1 MSADPRKKLEE
12 EIQALEKELREAL
25 KTAAA
30 LGDLSENADYSAA
43 RERQDFVR
51 ARLGQLKQR
60 LADLSLVNFDKI
72 PRDRISLGS
81 TVVLLD
87 VDKDEEVTYRL
98 VTSEDAN
105 VNQGLIST
113 TSPIGKSL
121 LNKKEGDEVEVKIP
135 SGSRTFEIL
144 RFTTLHDQ
152 NGGGSL
158 IRTTSI
164 SGLLGTAGEKSGDKD
179 QCRQMT
185 ERQPGPNQHRPHFTS
200 LRRARST
207 ATAAARCARR
217 GFPATFRS

>member
-1 MSADPRKKLEE
+1 MSTADPRKKLEE
-12 EIQALEKELREAL
+12 EIQGLERELRDELPKAL
-25 KTAAA
+25 KLAAA

-51 ARLGQLKQR
+51 VRLSQLKQR

-87 VDKDEEVTYRL
+87 VDKNEEITYRL

-105 VNQGLIST
+105 APQGLIST

-135 SGSRTFEIL
+135 AGLRTFEVI

-152 NGGGSL
+152 KG
-158 IRTTSI
+158 
-164 SGLLGTAGEKSGDKD
+164 
-179 QCRQMT
+179 
-185 ERQPGPNQHRPHFTS
+185 
-200 LRRARST
+200 
-207 ATAAARCARR
+207 
-217 GFPATFRS
+217 

>member
-12 EIQALEKELREAL
+12 EIQALEKELREELPKAL

-152 NGGGSL
+152 KG
-158 IRTTSI
+158 
-164 SGLLGTAGEKSGDKD
+164 
-179 QCRQMT
+179 
-185 ERQPGPNQHRPHFTS
+185 
-200 LRRARST
+200 
-207 ATAAARCARR
+207 
-217 GFPATFRS
+217 

>member
-12 EIQALEKELREAL
+12 EIQALEKELRDELPKAL
-25 KTAAA
+25 KLAAA

-72 PRDRISLGS
+72 PKDRISLGS

-87 VDKDEEVTYRL
+87 VDKGEEITYRL
-98 VTSEDAN
+98 VTSEDAD
-105 VNQGLIST
+105 VSKGQIST
-113 TSPIGKSL
+113 TSPIGRSL

-135 SGSRTFEIL
+135 AGNRTFEVI

-152 NGGGSL
+152 K
-158 IRTTSI
+158 
-164 SGLLGTAGEKSGDKD
+164 A
-179 QCRQMT
+179 
-185 ERQPGPNQHRPHFTS
+185 
-200 LRRARST
+200 
-207 ATAAARCARR
+207 
-217 GFPATFRS
+217 

>member
-12 EIQALEKELREAL
+12 EIQALERELRDELPKAL

-51 ARLGQLKQR
+51 VRLSQLKKR

-81 TVVLLD
+81 TVVLMD
-87 VDKDEEVTYRL
+87 VEKGEEVTYKL

-105 VNQGLIST
+105 APAGLIST
-113 TSPIGKSL
+113 TSPIGKGL
-121 LNKKEGDEVEVKIP
+121 LNKKEGDEVTVVIP
-135 SGSRTFEIL
+135 AGRRTFEVL

-152 NGGGSL
+152 K
-158 IRTTSI
+158 
-164 SGLLGTAGEKSGDKD
+164 A
-179 QCRQMT
+179 
-185 ERQPGPNQHRPHFTS
+185 
-200 LRRARST
+200 
-207 ATAAARCARR
+207 
-217 GFPATFRS
+217 

>member
-12 EIQALEKELREAL
+12 EIQALERELRDELPKAL

-60 LADLSLVNFDKI
+60 LADLSLVNFDRI
-72 PRDRISLGS
+72 PKDRISLGS

-87 VDKDEEVTYRL
+87 VDKGEEITYRL

-105 VNQGLIST
+105 VSLGLIST

-135 SGSRTFEIL
+135 SGTRKFEIL
-144 RFTTLHDQ
+144 RFTTLHNQ
-152 NGGGSL
+152 
-158 IRTTSI
+158 
-164 SGLLGTAGEKSGDKD
+164 KS
-179 QCRQMT
+179 
-185 ERQPGPNQHRPHFTS
+185 
-200 LRRARST
+200 
-207 ATAAARCARR
+207 
-217 GFPATFRS
+217 

>member
-12 EIQALEKELREAL
+12 EIQALERELRDELPKAL

-87 VDKDEEVTYRL
+87 VDKGEEVTYRL

-105 VNQGLIST
+105 VTLGLIST

-135 SGSRTFEIL
+135 AGMRTFEVV

-152 NGGGSL
+152 KG
-158 IRTTSI
+158 
-164 SGLLGTAGEKSGDKD
+164 
-179 QCRQMT
+179 
-185 ERQPGPNQHRPHFTS
+185 
-200 LRRARST
+200 
-207 ATAAARCARR
+207 
-217 GFPATFRS
+217 